1 MPPSREASS
10 PRPSGRPAKRARTH
24 QVGPT
29 RSRRPLPS
37 TEPPPSEGVYVEA
50 ANTITVAVESSD
62 TQPLPPLA
70 RYKAWKKSGGL
81 HDAFCF
87 VCQEPGILV
96 PCDTCRRSYHDAH
109 KPPTS
114 SKALHGDSSLWYCD
128 VCVDRGWHSNP
139 PIITPPSS
147 PHRRKPAQAAE
158 GVSEAT
164 QQSTSLDPSPA
175 RPELPVMPARLVS
188 AEQPEN
194 RAARSRNPPVRK
206 SRFTTLPTEVDSALA
221 VVYRELESVP
231 TLQTKVSELEAE
243 TKRLQQVI
251 SMQRNEMTMMQTA
264 VNKTAN
270 LQAELQTLRGE
281 AAERDAERSE
291 KGELERKNR
300 ELESELGRAKEEL
313 EERNRTLQE
322 WKRKLSSLIGE

>member
-1 MPPSREASS
+1 MSPTREASS
-10 PRPSGRPAKRARTH
+10 TRSSGRPAKRART
-24 QVGPT
+24 QQIAST
-29 RSRRPLPS
+29 RSRRPLPP
-37 TEPPPSEGVYVEA
+37 TEPTTSEEVHLEA
-50 ANTITVAVESSD
+50 ANTITVAVGSD
-62 TQPLPPLA
+62 TQALPPLA
-70 RYKAWKKSGGL
+70 RYKAWKKSGGQ

-87 VCQEPGILV
+87 VCQEPDNLV

-109 KPPTS
+109 KPPKS
-114 SKALHGDSSLWYCD
+114 SQALHGDDSLWYCP

-147 PHRRKPAQAAE
+147 PQRIEVPQVAE

-164 QQSTSLDPSPA
+164 QHSTSVDPSPA
-175 RPELPVMPARLVS
+175 LPEPPVMPTRLVS
-188 AEQPEN
+188 AEQPET

-206 SRFTTLPTEVDSALA
+206 SRFTTLPAEVDSALA

-231 TLQTKVSELEAE
+231 ILQTKVSELEAE

-251 SMQRNEMTMMQTA
+251 SMQRNEMAMMQTA
-264 VNKTAN
+264 VNQTGS
-270 LQAELQTLRGE
+270 LQAEVQKLRAE
-281 AAERDAERSE
+281 AAEREAERSE
-291 KGELERKNR
+291 KGELERKNW
-300 ELESELGRAKEEL
+300 ELEAELRRAKEEL